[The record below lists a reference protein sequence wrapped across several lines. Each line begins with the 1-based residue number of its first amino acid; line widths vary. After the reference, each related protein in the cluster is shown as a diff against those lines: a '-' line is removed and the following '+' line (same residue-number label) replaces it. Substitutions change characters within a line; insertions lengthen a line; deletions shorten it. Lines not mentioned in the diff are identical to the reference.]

1 MADADTQDEFIKSYN
16 EGYFGIKLEGKVFP
30 CRVDRSREAT
40 KRTILPLRY
49 LINKDGKELS
59 KDVDWVAERDALI
72 RGYPDL
78 GCIKVGPTL
87 AYLSVRPLRQ
97 YKKGYV
103 SDNVNVHIPN
113 QFQIRR
119 IFPRFI
125 ATPASK
131 EVVWQVFNREYWE
144 LAKAVE
150 LLDTGEGA
158 GYPLSQN
165 FGIYLHSDHPNP
177 IILCKNHDAGVFK
190 NGKVEFFKNYSVLKE
205 QFQRET
211 GEEAGVCR

>member
-1 MADADTQDEFIKSYN
+1 MTDADTQEEFVKSYAD
-16 EGYFGIKLEGKVFP
+16 GFFGVKIDGKVYP
-30 CRVDRSREAT
+30 SRVVKDRVT
-40 KRTILPLRY
+40 KRTVLPIRY
-49 LINKDGKELS
+49 MCDKEGKELS
-59 KDVDWVAERDALI
+59 MDVDWVAGRGTIL

-103 SDNVNVHIPN
+103 PDNVLLHIPN
-113 QFQIRR
+113 QYQIRKVL
-119 IFPRFI
+119 PRFI
-125 ATPASK
+125 ATSSSK

-144 LAKAVE
+144 LAAAVA
-150 LLDTGEGA
+150 LLDKSEGV

-177 IILCKNHDAGVFK
+177 IILCKNHDAGVYK
-190 NGKVEFFKNYSVLKE
+190 DGKVELFKNFGVWKE

-211 GEEAGVCR
+211 GVEANVCR